1 MAEEI
6 DKTEEAVGEAVMIVS
21 DSNATVIGNY
31 KIGLHD
37 ERVEARSYPPG

>member
-6 DKTEEAVGEAVMIVS
+6 DKTEEAAGEAEIIAS
-21 DSNATVIGNY
+21 ASNATVIGNY

>member
-1 MAEEI
+1 MAEKI
-6 DKTEEAVGEAVMIVS
+6 NKTEKAAEIIASA
-21 DSNATVIGNY
+21 SNATVIGNY